1 MPKKTKNKN
10 SDSGDI
16 LEISALEFL
25 LADDSNLMNQCE
37 VHIYKASGPGGQHR
51 NKVSSAI
58 RLHHKATGIT
68 ATANDSRSQ
77 HDNKK
82 RALTRMRMNLA
93 VRLRKPIDLE
103 SFEIPE
109 ILKDCIFVP
118 KKTASQ
124 SSHKLQIGRK
134 DARFWTISAILLD
147 MLAGANGKLGDVA
160 KRLEI
165 STGNLTKVFKIDR
178 HLIEA
183 VQNIRKKNNL
193 KPIN

>member
-1 MPKKTKNKN
+1 MPKKSKQKNV
-10 SDSGDI
+10 DSNEI
-16 LEISALEFL
+16 LEISALDFL
-25 LADDSNLMNQCE
+25 LADDADLLNQCE
-37 VHIYKASGPGGQHR
+37 IHIYKASGPGGQHR

-82 RALTRMRMNLA
+82 RAITRMRMNLA

-103 SFEIPE
+103 NFELPE
-109 ILKDCIFVP
+109 VMKDYIFIP

-134 DARFWTISAILLD
+134 DKKFWTIAAVLLD
-147 MLAGANGKLGDVA
+147 MLAGAQGKLGDVA
-160 KRLEI
+160 KTLQI

-183 VQNIRKKNNL
+183 VQNIRKKNSL